1 MNAKNILQQC
11 TDELLDLMR
20 TLVTMHD
27 AAQRGEP
34 MASLSAEQTQALLLT
49 VGDALMANHRAIR
62 AQRCAGT
69 LAA

>member
-1 MNAKNILQQC
+1 MDARTILQQC

-20 TLVTMHD
+20 SLANMSD
-27 AAQRGEP
+27 AARRGEP
-34 MASLSAEQTQALLLT
+34 MPSLSPEQAQALLLT

-62 AQRCAGT
+62 AQPHSGA